1 MPDPMPKVPL
11 KFMGL
16 YIEYYQFSFHES
28 FH

>member
-16 YIEYYQFSFHES
+16 YVKYYQFSFHES